1 MKTINLNHPDNIY
14 DARKKF
20 KIIQD
25 FFQKEKFSWN
35 YKENNFADI
44 YSKEY
49 IQYQYLYLD
58 YL

>member
-35 YKENNFADI
+35 YKENNFEDI